1 MKQDKFNQLKDLL
14 KDNYDI
20 SFGLYLNAMSKLL
33 RAKTSGDEIE
43 QVRMLMSDINSLSHE
58 LNNLIERI
66 NQEASDD
73 D

>member
-20 SFGLYLNAMSKLL
+20 SFGLYLNAMSRLL
-33 RAKTSGDEIE
+33 RAKTSGDELE

-58 LNNLIERI
+58 LNNLVENI

>member
-1 MKQDKFNQLKDLL
+1 MQQDKFNELKNLL
-14 KDNYDI
+14 KDNYDV

-33 RAKTSGDEIE
+33 RAKTSGDELE

-58 LNNLIERI
+58 LNNLVERI
-66 NQEASDD
+66 NQEANDD